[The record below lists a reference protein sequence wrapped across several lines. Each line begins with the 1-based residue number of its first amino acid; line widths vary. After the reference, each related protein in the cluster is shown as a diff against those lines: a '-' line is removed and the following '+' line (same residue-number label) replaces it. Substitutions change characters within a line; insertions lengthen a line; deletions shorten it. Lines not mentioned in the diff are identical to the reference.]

1 MAEEQKVV
9 KGGFRATLALLI
21 SIIALIIAVMAFN
34 RSGRQAELEAEI
46 QSLRS
51 KMKKLTQETSEHVS
65 KLRQETGKALEK
77 LGVKVKGPE
86 GKSETQDST
95 KPAQ

>member
-1 MAEEQKVV
+1 MAEEKKAV

-21 SIIALIIAVMAFN
+21 SIIALVIAVMAFN

-51 KMKKLTQETSEHVS
+51 KMKKLTEETSEHAA
-65 KLRQETGKALEK
+65 KLRRETGKALEK
-77 LGVKVKGPE
+77 LGVKIKGTEDKP
-86 GKSETQDST
+86 KTQDQPET
-95 KPAQ
+95 TD

>member
-1 MAEEQKVV
+1 MVEERKIV

-21 SIIALIIAVMAFN
+21 SIIALVIAVMAFN

-51 KMKKLTQETSEHVS
+51 RMKKMTQETSEHVT
-65 KLRQETGKALEK
+65 KLRQETGTALEK
-77 LGVKVKGPE
+77 LGVKIKGAENKPE
-86 GKSETQDST
+86 AQDR
-95 KPAQ
+95 PVE

>member
-1 MAEEQKVV
+1 MAEEKKIV

-21 SIIALIIAVMAFN
+21 SIIALVIAVMAFN

-46 QSLRS
+46 QSLQA
-51 KMKKLTQETSEHVS
+51 KIKKLTQETSEHVT

-77 LGVKVKGPE
+77 LGDKIKGAEDRPE
-86 GKSETQDST
+86 AQDLPKT
-95 KPAQ
+95 TD

>member
-1 MAEEQKVV
+1 MVEETKIV

-21 SIIALIIAVMAFN
+21 SIIALVIAVMAFN

-51 KMKKLTQETSEHVS
+51 RMKKMTQETSEHVT

-77 LGVKVKGPE
+77 LGIKIKGTENRP
-86 GKSETQDST
+86 ETQEPPET
-95 KPAQ
+95 TE